1 MRTRLQSSKQ
11 IKGARYPTV
20 PVCGSRRST
29 GRNPNPG
36 YPLNGRKDIL
46 FSDAINMVL
55 LSVNDFVPLFPY
67 SPKSALKYPMNGLIW
82 QQLTIRGKRT
92 QSNILDTK

>member
-11 IKGARYPTV
+11 IEGARYPTV

-36 YPLNGRKDIL
+36 YPLNGRKYIL
-46 FSDAINMVL
+46 FSDAINTVL
-55 LSVNDFVPLFPY
+55 LSVNDFVPPFPY
-67 SPKSALKYPMNGLIW
+67 SPKSALKYPHEW
-82 QQLTIRGKRT
+82 PYLTA
-92 QSNILDTK
+92 SNHSRKTYPKQYP